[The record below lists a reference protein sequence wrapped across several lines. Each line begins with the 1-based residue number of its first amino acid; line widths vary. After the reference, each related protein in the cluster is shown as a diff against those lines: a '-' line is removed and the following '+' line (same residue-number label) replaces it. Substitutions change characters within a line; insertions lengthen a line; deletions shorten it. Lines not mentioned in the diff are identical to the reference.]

1 MARSEPE
8 GGGRTG
14 LPHADA
20 LWESIDPVWQAIR
33 RHPFLAGLTDGTLE
47 RRRFLF
53 FVVQD
58 ALYLRDY
65 ARTLSLAA
73 AKAPEAGAM
82 ALFAR
87 SAAGVVEVER
97 RLHDFYFREF
107 GLSPEEVE
115 ATAMA
120 PTNLFYTRY
129 LLSVAYERPFHELL
143 GALLPCFW
151 IYQRTGEELLRLG
164 SPDPFYRR
172 WIETY
177 GGEEYGRTVRSVLEL
192 TEAVASGLEPPAR
205 AALQEHFVTTS
216 RLEWMF
222 WEMAWRLEGWP
233 V

>member
-1 MARSEPE
+1 MES
-8 GGGRTG
+8 
-14 LPHADA
+14 
-20 LWESIDPVWQAIR
+20 LWAAIDPIWQAIR
-33 RHPFLAGLTDGTLE
+33 RHPFLAGLSDGTLE

-65 ARTLSLAA
+65 ARVLSLAA
-73 AKAPEAGAM
+73 ARAPDERAM
-82 ALFAR
+82 ALFAH

-97 RLHDFYFREF
+97 RLHEHYFGEF
-107 GLSPEEVE
+107 GLAPAEVE
-115 ATAMA
+115 GAVMA
-120 PTNLFYTRY
+120 PTNLLYTRY
-129 LLSVAYERPFHELL
+129 LLSVAYERSFHEIL

-151 IYQRTGEELLRLG
+151 IYQRTGEELLRRG
-164 SPDPFYRR
+164 SPDPHYRL

-177 GGEEYGRTVRSVLEL
+177 GGEEYGATVRAVLE
-192 TEAVASGLEPPAR
+192 TAEQVAAGLAPAGW
-205 AALQEHFVTTS
+205 AAMREHFVTTS